1 MPGVIKG
8 KVHKF
13 GRDIDTDVII
23 PARYL
28 TSFDPLELGKYC
40 FYDLDESFSQK
51 VEPGDIIVAGENF
64 GCGSSREHAPL
75 AIKGAGIAAVIAESF
90 ARIFLRNSINI
101 GLTVIEAPGITG
113 FADEGDELEVD
124 LDAGLIKNLSKNT
137 TLKFNPLPEFL
148 NRIIVAGGLIEF
160 ARERLKAK

>member
-1 MPGVIKG
+1 MPEVIKG

-28 TSFDPLELGKYC
+28 TSFDPYELGKYC
-40 FYDLDESFSQK
+40 FHDLDESFSQK
-51 VEPGDIIVAGENF
+51 VKPGDIIVAGENF

-101 GLTVIEAPGITG
+101 GLTVIEAPGISQ

-124 LDAGLIKNLSKNT
+124 LDAGEIRNLSKNT
-137 TLKFNPLPEFL
+137 SLKFNPLPEFL
-148 NRIIVAGGLIEF
+148 NRIIAVGGLIEF
-160 ARERLKAK
+160 AKERLKTK

>member
-1 MPGVIKG
+1 MDKVLRG

-28 TSFDPLELGKYC
+28 TTFDPSILGKYC
-40 FYDLDESFSQK
+40 FYDLDENFSKK
-51 VEPGDIIVAGENF
+51 VKPGEIIVAGENF

-75 AIKGAGIAAVIAESF
+75 AIKGTGVSAVVAESF

-101 GLTVIEAPGITG
+101 GLTAIEAPGITELVS
-113 FADEGDELEVD
+113 DGDEIEIDLEN
-124 LDAGLIKNLSKNT
+124 GRIINLTNNRVLEFSRI
-137 TLKFNPLPEFL
+137 PEFL
-148 NRIIVAGGLIEF
+148 KKIVDAGGLIEF
-160 ARERLKAK
+160 AKERLKSK